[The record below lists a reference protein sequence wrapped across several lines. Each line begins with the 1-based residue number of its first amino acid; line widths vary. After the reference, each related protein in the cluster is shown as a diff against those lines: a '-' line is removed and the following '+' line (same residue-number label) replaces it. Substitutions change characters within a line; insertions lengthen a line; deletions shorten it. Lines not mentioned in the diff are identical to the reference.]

1 MPGCPGCQVMKPALI
16 AALAAAGLVVGCGLR
31 FAVLRYA
38 AAAGDSPTA
47 SCPRCGHDV
56 SAALRL
62 RPADMLPA
70 ARCPGCQAR
79 VGPPP
84 LVLELA
90 TALVLGALAARVPA
104 GVTLAAACWLGAC
117 GVALAW
123 IDASVQRL
131 PDVLTGAAYAGTAG
145 LLLAAAATSGNW
157 HGLLRAAVAGLA
169 LAAVAAAV
177 AIISHSALGLGDAK
191 LAASLGTLLAWFGWP
206 TLVRGIV
213 AGFLLGGVYGAA
225 LLVFR
230 RATAAQKVAFGP
242 FMIAGALLAILA
254 A

>member
-1 MPGCPGCQVMKPALI
+1 MKPVLI
-16 AALAAAGLVVGCGLR
+16 AALAAAGLVTGCGLR
-31 FAVLRYA
+31 FAVLRFGA
-38 AAAGDSPTA
+38 AASDSPA
-47 SCPRCGHDV
+47 AGCPRCGHDLTD
-56 SAALRL
+56 AL

-70 ARCPGCQAR
+70 ARCPGCRAP

-84 LVLELA
+84 LVLELV
-90 TALVLGALAARVPA
+90 TALVLGALAARLPA
-104 GVTLAAACWLGAC
+104 GLTLAAACWLGAC

-123 IDASVQRL
+123 IDASVHRL

-145 LLLAAAATSGNW
+145 LLLAAAAATGNW

-169 LAAVAAAV
+169 LAAALAAV

-191 LAASLGTLLAWFGWP
+191 LAASMGTLLAWFGWP

-213 AGFLLGGVYGAA
+213 AGFLLGGVYGVA